1 MNTTPPQS
9 NPGPILDADRLPV
22 LDVSR
27 GFALLG
33 ILFVNASFF
42 ALPSMQAVETVAPQN
57 EGVLAHAV
65 HAFTAIFCTG
75 KFYPLFSILFG
86 VGLAIMAQSAANAQR
101 SFTAVWVRRMLVLAL
116 FGILHIV
123 LFWSGDILLLYAIV
137 GICSFWL
144 ARCSVQTLI
153 ILAAIG
159 FTLSALLAAGVGF
172 LTFSYLE
179 PFQQKAALAPQNLD
193 ESKTFFQNLST
204 VLTSDLSTYDPRF
217 AQLETS
223 ALRDGPFLHAFIIR
237 VIQYLSFLLIM
248 LPLMG
253 PQVFACFAL
262 GGALL
267 KSGFFH
273 NRLPKLRST
282 LIRSFF
288 IIALPAHIVAY
299 LISRSPDSPAVLVAI
314 AMLLTSVLGPI
325 SSLAYLALI
334 LRWLTQPQT
343 PFLAR
348 AIASLGR
355 LGLTGYIAETVIMSF
370 FMLHWGL
377 GWYAATT
384 YPGRAALTIAVWLFL
399 VLFAN
404 LYLKHFR
411 IGPLEWLWRTATY
424 LNPPR
429 FRKS

>member
-1 MNTTPPQS
+1 MNPSSAQPHA
-9 NPGPILDADRLPV
+9 GPILDTDRLPV

-42 ALPSMQAVETVAPQN
+42 ALPSMQAVETVTPKN
-57 EGVLAHAV
+57 ESSLGHLL
-65 HAFTAIFCTG
+65 HAFIAIFCTG

-86 VGLAIMAQSAANAQR
+86 VGLGIMAQPAANTQR
-101 SFTAVWVRRMLVLAL
+101 PFTAVWVRRMLMLAL
-116 FGILHIV
+116 FGILHIT

-144 ARCSVQTLI
+144 PRRAVRTLI

-159 FTLSALLAAGVGF
+159 FSIAAILAAGIGL
-172 LTFSYLE
+172 LTSVYFDSL
-179 PFQQKAALAPQNLD
+179 QQKAVLSPHTLDQSKSFFENLAN
-193 ESKTFFQNLST
+193 

-217 AQLETS
+217 AELETS
-223 ALRDGPFLHAFIIR
+223 ALRDGPFLHALVIR
-237 VIQYLSFLLIM
+237 FIQYLSFFFVM

-262 GGALL
+262 GIALL

-273 NRLPKLRST
+273 SRLPKLRRA
-282 LIRSFF
+282 LIVLFF
-288 IIALPAHIVAY
+288 TIALPAHTVAY
-299 LISRSPDSPAVLVAI
+299 LISSSPDSSAALGALS
-314 AMLLTSVLGPI
+314 MLLTSILGPL
-325 SSLAYLALI
+325 SSLGYLALI
-334 LRWLTQPQT
+334 LRWLDQPRT

-348 AIASLGR
+348 TIASLGR
-355 LGLTGYIAETVIMSF
+355 LGLTGYLSETVIMSF

-377 GWYAATT
+377 GWYAHTT
-384 YPGRAALTIAVWLFL
+384 YPGRAALTVAVWLFL
-399 VLFAN
+399 ILSAN

-424 LNPPR
+424 LNPPQLKR
-429 FRKS
+429 S

>member
-1 MNTTPPQS
+1 MTTSHPQTHA
-9 NPGPILDADRLPV
+9 GPILDADRLPV

-42 ALPSMQAVETVAPQN
+42 ALPSMQAVETVAPRG

-65 HAFTAIFCTG
+65 HAFIAIFCTG

-86 VGLAIMAQSAANAQR
+86 VGLGIMAQSAANAQR
-101 SFTAVWVRRMLVLAL
+101 PFTAVWVRRMLLLAL
-116 FGILHIV
+116 FGLLHIT
-123 LFWSGDILLLYAIV
+123 LFWAGDILLLYAIV
-137 GICSFWL
+137 GLCSFWL
-144 ARCSVQTLI
+144 PRCSVRTLI
-153 ILAAIG
+153 TLAAIG
-159 FTLSALLAAGVGF
+159 FSIAAV
-172 LTFSYLE
+172 LYSS
-179 PFQQKAALAPQNLD
+179 AALWSSSSFDALQQNAALTPQSLD
-193 ESKTFFQNLST
+193 HSKPFFDNFFTVVTSKLSI
-204 VLTSDLSTYDPRF
+204 YDPRF
-217 AQLETS
+217 AELETS
-223 ALRDGPFLHAFIIR
+223 ALRDGPFLHALAIR
-237 VIQYLSFLLIM
+237 IFQYLGFFMIM
-248 LPLMG
+248 LPLLS

-262 GGALL
+262 GIALL

-273 NRLPKLRST
+273 NRLPKLRSF
-282 LIRSFF
+282 LIRSLFT
-288 IIALPAHIVAY
+288 IALPAHIVAY
-299 LISRSPDSPAVLVAI
+299 FISRSPDSPATLIAI
-314 AMLLTSVLGPI
+314 FFFITSILGPL

-334 LRWLTQPQT
+334 LRWLDQPRT

-348 AIASLGR
+348 TIASLGR
-355 LGLTGYIAETVIMSF
+355 LGLTGYIGETVIMSF

-377 GWYAATT
+377 GWYAHTT

-424 LNPPR
+424 LKPQP
-429 FRKS
+429 FTKH

>member
-1 MNTTPPQS
+1 MTTTPPQS

-42 ALPSMQAVETVAPQN
+42 ALPSLQAVETVAPRN
-57 EGVLAHAV
+57 EGPLSHILHAII
-65 HAFTAIFCTG
+65 AIFCTG
-75 KFYPLFSILFG
+75 KFYPLFSTLFG
-86 VGLAIMAQSAANAQR
+86 VGLGIMAHSAANAQR
-101 SFTAVWVRRMLVLAL
+101 SFTAVWVRRMIMLAF
-116 FGILHIV
+116 FGILHIT

-144 ARCSVQTLI
+144 PRCSVRTLI

-159 FTLSALLAAGVGF
+159 FSIAALLYAGAGLLNSASF
-172 LTFSYLE
+172 DTFK
-179 PFQQKAALAPQNLD
+179 QKAILSPHTLDQSKSFFDNLGA
-193 ESKTFFQNLST
+193 
-204 VLTSDLSTYDPRF
+204 VLTSELSTYDPRF
-217 AQLETS
+217 AELETS
-223 ALRDGPFLHAFIIR
+223 ALRDGPFLHALVIR
-237 VIQYLSFLLIM
+237 LIQYLSFIIIM

-273 NRLPKLRST
+273 NRLPKLRSS
-282 LIRSFF
+282 LIFSFF

-299 LISRSPDSPAVLVAI
+299 LISSSPDSSAWLGALS
-314 AMLLTSVLGPI
+314 MLITSLLGPL

-334 LRWLTQPQT
+334 LRWLDQPRT

-348 AIASLGR
+348 SIAPLGR
-355 LGLTGYIAETVIMSF
+355 LGLTGYISETVLMSF
-370 FMLHWGL
+370 FMLYWGL
-377 GWYAATT
+377 GWYADTT
-384 YPGRAALTIAVWLFL
+384 YPTRAALTIAVWLFL
-399 VLFAN
+399 VLCAN
-404 LYLKHFR
+404 LYLRHFR

-424 LNPPR
+424 LNPQPMKNR
-429 FRKS
+429 